1 MIVSRKKQPTL
12 PSSPITIKAA
22 SLERVSSYKY
32 LGVWLTS
39 ALNWSMQ
46 VTEVCKKATRQ
57 LGMLYRRF
65 YGHVGPDVFLLL
77 YLTYVRPHLEY
88 AAVVWDPHQQGLITA
103 LENVQKFAL
112 RACTRN
118 WKSDYNTLLERCK
131 VPTLAQRRQFMKLC
145 FMYQVV
151 NQLLVFPPEFIERR
165 TLSRSLRNSSVFN
178 LQRPICHTSAH
189 QFSFLP
195 HTVTLWNNLPSEV
208 QSCGSLTTF
217 KSNLSI

>member
-1 MIVSRKKQPTL
+1 
-12 PSSPITIKAA
+12 
-22 SLERVSSYKY
+22 
-32 LGVWLTS
+32 
-39 ALNWSMQ
+39 
-46 VTEVCKKATRQ
+46 
-57 LGMLYRRF
+57 MLYRRF
-65 YGHVGPDVFLLL
+65 YGHVGPDVFLLF

-151 NQLLVFPPEFIERR
+151 NQLVVFPPEFIERR

-178 LQRPICHTSAH
+178 LQRPIIMSYQCTPVFIFSSYRNTLEQFAIRSAKLWLPNHIQEQSIHLTLQCH
-189 QFSFLP
+189 
-195 HTVTLWNNLPSEV
+195 NNFNKTIANFHLYIWVHYYVNKWLFMYPYNK
-208 QSCGSLTTF
+208 QNYYT
-217 KSNLSI
+217 KKIR